1 MEEKTYN
8 SPTGILCPVCK
19 KGIIKLSL
27 HDFLANSSTKCPI
40 CGTDFRM
47 DKRKCAGVINKLHD
61 LDVATT
67 EVNRLK
73 HQSL

>member
-1 MEEKTYN
+1 
-8 SPTGILCPVCK
+8 
-19 KGIIKLSL
+19 
-27 HDFLANSSTKCPI
+27 
-40 CGTDFRM
+40 M
-47 DKRKCAGVINKLHD
+47 DKRKCADIINKLHD